1 MFSTFQETVWSHLK
15 HAGKTPEVS
24 DAFISLVIGPVRAST
39 DCLTTCVGMGS
50 STQDLGLQCTRRFLI
65 ALSDAVINSLN
76 VHWKEGRS
84 VVTDIFMG
92 DRLELCRL
100 SLSIWI
106 FEEK

>member
-1 MFSTFQETVWSHLK
+1 MLCPRKCLSMVTPRLHT
-15 HAGKTPEVS
+15 AGLGRIVDP
-24 DAFISLVIGPVRAST
+24 
-39 DCLTTCVGMGS
+39 VGMGS